1 MFRSNSMINS
11 NCVRESSPLTV
22 LSGLPRVKHQIYKH
36 KQPRSLR
43 AVPTIVTTHTFCASR
58 DTRVFLSV
66 MLTNT
71 VIFLRGLKLSVESRS
86 L

>member
-22 LSGLPRVKHQIYKH
+22 LSGLPRVEHQIYKH

-43 AVPTIVTTHTFCASR
+43 AVPTIIIAYVLRISH
-58 DTRVFLSV
+58 TRVFLSV

-71 VIFLRGLKLSVESRS
+71 VIFLPGLKLSVESRS

>member
-22 LSGLPRVKHQIYKH
+22 LSGLPRVEHQIYKH

-43 AVPTIVTTHTFCASR
+43 AVPTIVIAYVLRISR
-58 DTRVFLSV
+58 YSGFPIGDAYKYS
-66 MLTNT
+66 N
-71 VIFLRGLKLSVESRS
+71 IFARFKTIRTK
-86 L
+86 